1 MWRQDRGKKKYVSWP
16 LSSHLTSLSPDEI
29 EAERFHAWDRW
40 GVHVPLELVV
50 SPDRP
55 VVGPIVNY
63 LAALHAQSPE
73 IILTVV
79 VPEIR
84 VPRGGTV
91 SSAIIWASGCVGRSS
106 TMPALRSPRCPF
118 N

>member
-1 MWRQDRGKKKYVSWP
+1 MRGTAGCP
-16 LSSHLTSLSPDEI
+16 RPARTG
-29 EAERFHAWDRW
+29 
-40 GVHVPLELVV
+40 GVAR
-50 SPDRP
+50 SA

>member
-1 MWRQDRGKKKYVSWP
+1 MRGTAGVSTTRSNW
-16 LSSHLTSLSPDEI
+16 
-29 EAERFHAWDRW
+29 WC
-40 GVHVPLELVV
+40 
-50 SPDRP
+50 RP
-55 VVGPIVNY
+55 SAVVGPIVNY
-63 LAALHAQSPE
+63 LEPLHAQSPE